1 MLNLPGN
8 VGNSYPPPGGTLN
21 SSRQQNAFFKHEQ
34 TFVGPGAADL
44 NAKREQM
51 YQNKG
56 SFNQMSGDLPQSAN
70 ASNIQSLPGNSK
82 WEKVPTGVP
91 KCY

>member
-1 MLNLPGN
+1 
-8 VGNSYPPPGGTLN
+8 
-21 SSRQQNAFFKHEQ
+21 
-34 TFVGPGAADL
+34 VGPGAAEL

-91 KCY
+91 KSYRDGNEIVEEEVEDEDHHKDPSKQSP

>member
-1 MLNLPGN
+1 
-8 VGNSYPPPGGTLN
+8 
-21 SSRQQNAFFKHEQ
+21 
-34 TFVGPGAADL
+34 
-44 NAKREQM
+44 M

-82 WEKVPTGVP
+82 WEKIPTAVLKSYQDGKGIVEEEFEDEEQNKDP
-91 KCY
+91 SK